1 MEKIQNIQILDLQ
14 MGIWIVQD
22 ILMEFQVIQILNL
35 QILDNLIVQ
44 MDIQVEED
52 IQIINIMEG
61 LVMGQIVDLQNLE
74 SLIVQQQ
81 NIQIA
86 QVVIQIHL
94 QENI

>member
-1 MEKIQNIQILDLQ
+1 
-14 MGIWIVQD
+14 
-22 ILMEFQVIQILNL
+22 MEFQVIQILNL